1 MPVNKE
7 KMLGRPLHNIKEEAR
22 RLRDV
27 GQAAVT
33 VECAGQGEGHFWHLM
48 QRH

>member
-1 MPVNKE
+1 
-7 KMLGRPLHNIKEEAR
+7 MLGRPLHNIKGEAR

-33 VECAGQGEGHFWHLM
+33 VECAGQGEGTLLAPHAKTLKHSCL
-48 QRH
+48 